1 MKYVSIDIETT
12 GLDEF
17 NCQTLSV
24 AAIIED
30 TATKLPFSEIPKF
43 HVAIRH
49 KEIKGSTFA
58 INMNAE
64 LIGYINDYNEAKTQ
78 FQKDQLVNE
87 TGMQF
92 VYEQEVAP
100 MLYNFLLAN
109 GLGENGKPITIN
121 AAGKNFGTFDRRF
134 LNELPE
140 MMNHVQFRSRVIDP
154 AILFVD
160 WNTDE
165 SLPSLND
172 CKRRAKIEGLV
183 THNALEDA
191 WDVINVL
198 RTNY

>member
-24 AAIIED
+24 GAIIED
-30 TATKLPFSEIPKF
+30 TNNKLPFDEIPKF

-49 KEIKGSTFA
+49 KEIKGSAFA
-58 INMNAE
+58 INMNKNLIESIVQYETAE
-64 LIGYINDYNEAKTQ
+64 SQDEKNDP
-78 FQKDQLVNE
+78 VHM

-92 VYEQEVAP
+92 VYEREVAP
-100 MLYNFLLAN
+100 MLYKFLLAN
-109 GLGENGKPITIN
+109 GIGVSGKPITIN

-140 MMNHVQFRSRVIDP
+140 MQNHVQFCSRVIDP

-160 WNTDE
+160 WTNDE

-172 CKRRAKIEGLV
+172 CKKRAKLKGLV

-191 WDVINVL
+191 WDVIQVL